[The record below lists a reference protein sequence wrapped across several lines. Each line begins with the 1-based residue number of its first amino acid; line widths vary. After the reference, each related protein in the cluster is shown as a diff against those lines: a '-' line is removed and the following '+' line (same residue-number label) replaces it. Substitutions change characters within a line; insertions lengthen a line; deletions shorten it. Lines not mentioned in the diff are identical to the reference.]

1 MLLMESTSTTMLMI
15 VTTRTLKELPMM
27 TTGTLK
33 ELPTMTTRTLKELP
47 TMTEVMPRTM
57 MRLMIVL
64 MISTLQSGCD

>member
-1 MLLMESTSTTMLMI
+1 MLMI

-27 TTGTLK
+27 TTG
-33 ELPTMTTRTLKELP
+33 TLKELP